1 MTESIPDYSF
11 RSVFLS
17 RLKRERMAVAGI
29 TVIFFMVL
37 SAIYAPLIA
46 NGIPLFCYTE
56 GGCSFPA
63 LHSLFEPESP
73 EVVIEKSFNYLMF
86 FFPVLVCIFF
96 LFRKRR
102 LLLVL
107 IAGVLTAIPFFGGNS
122 GIDRTDWQ
130 QKVQMIREQGGFVLT
145 APIPYGPFETIAKP
159 YEKPSRAHLLGT
171 DHSGR
176 DVFAR
181 LIYGARVSAA
191 VGFAASLISIMIGTF
206 LGLFAGYRG
215 GKVDLYTMRL
225 VEIVICFPQFLLL
238 LILMSILLDYGSR
251 QSILLVIA
259 VIGFFGWTGLCRLV
273 RGEVLKHRAMP
284 YISAAESVGV
294 STGNILL
301 KHLLPN
307 VSGPIL
313 VTFSFEV
320 AGAILAESSLSFLGF
335 GVQDPVSSWGE
346 LMRQAFPDPV
356 TYWHLILWPGLA
368 IFLTVCAF
376 NFIGEG
382 IRKAIS

>member
-1 MTESIPDYSF
+1 MDSTSNGAPRRPNPRRRK
-11 RSVFLS
+11 RSRVQ
-17 RLKRERMAVAGI
+17 RYIRA
-29 TVIFFMVL
+29 
-37 SAIYAPLIA
+37 YAPLA
-46 NGIPLFCYTE
+46 GI
-56 GGCSFPA
+56 
-63 LHSLFEPESP
+63 
-73 EVVIEKSFNYLMF
+73 
-86 FFPVLVCIFF
+86 
-96 LFRKRR
+96 
-102 LLLVL
+102 LLL
-107 IAGVLTAIPFFGGNS
+107 IPFLLKSG
-122 GIDRTDWQ
+122 GIDRTDWRAETER
-130 QKVQMIREQGGFVLT
+130 IRREGGIVLT
-145 APIPYGPFETIAKP
+145 APVPYGPFETLAVP
-159 YEKPSRAHLLGT
+159 YGKPSREHWLGT

-181 LIYGARVSAA
+181 MIYGARVSTA
-191 VGFAASLISIMIGTF
+191 VGIAATLISMTIGTV

-215 GKVDLYTMRL
+215 GKVDLYVMRL

-259 VIGFFGWTGLCRLV
+259 VIGLFGWTGLCRLV
-273 RGEVLKHRAMP
+273 RGEVLKHRSLP
-284 YISAAESVGV
+284 YISAAESIGV
-294 STGNILL
+294 STPSILFR
-301 KHLLPN
+301 HLLPN

-313 VTFSFEV
+313 VTFAFEV

-368 IFLTVCAF
+368 IFLSVCAF
-376 NFIGEG
+376 NLTGEG